1 MTLLI
6 ENSSLDP
13 LNTGFIETND
23 NTIQNNELITI
34 PSIKHTLSVKTSRT
48 ILLEKK
54 IENRSQIIQVLKFP
68 QLTVCYHFNYH
79 NFDFSLKKIKYSVL
93 TDEVNNL
100 EIPINQIKLKTK
112 KINPLKLSIPQKE
125 KAVIDLITRSRVL
138 LMKSQLSLQ
147 NKPIPIDI
155 ERLAINFMNRNKKKI
170 FQ

>member
-54 IENRSQIIQVLKFP
+54 IENRSQTIQVLKFP

-79 NFDFSLKKIKYSVL
+79 NFDFSL
-93 TDEVNNL
+93 
-100 EIPINQIKLKTK
+100 
-112 KINPLKLSIPQKE
+112 
-125 KAVIDLITRSRVL
+125 
-138 LMKSQLSLQ
+138 
-147 NKPIPIDI
+147 
-155 ERLAINFMNRNKKKI
+155 
-170 FQ
+170 